1 MTSIS
6 FGHTNSGSQVGINH
20 GSIHLPPERPETPP
34 PPFST
39 VPFRRDPDF
48 VDCGILLDQIQE
60 KGSTQGARI
69 ALIGL
74 GGVGKSQLAIEY
86 CHRVLD
92 RSPDTWVF
100 WIHASNATRFEQS
113 CREIADRAKIRG
125 RQDPKA
131 NIFKLLHDWLNNAK
145 TGQWVLV
152 LDNLDD
158 DKFLHAIPSTQ
169 SRLVNDDSGVPERS
183 IWSYFCQN
191 SNGCIVMTSRS
202 RQVALRTV
210 EEYDILPV
218 KPMNEPHAISL
229 FEKKVD
235 TQYDRSAMIQLVAA
249 LEFMP
254 LAIVQAAAFIKQ
266 RAPRETVTKYLER
279 FQKSDRQKIKLL
291 DYEGGQLRRDPEA
304 KSAIL
309 LTWQISFEHIQER
322 RPSAAGL
329 LSLMSFFDR
338 QGIPGSLLLEGKAT
352 KETDKESN
360 ISDTDDDESVS
371 SEIDNFE
378 NDILLLR
385 DYSLISVTSDQVN
398 FEMHRLV
405 QVGMQEWLQA
415 QGILEHW
422 QEIFI
427 RRLERNFPDGEFENW
442 KECQLLF
449 PHVQCTLMRQHVGKA
464 SMEEWASLLHKAATF
479 ALTRG
484 NFVDGR
490 RMAKRAMRARRDLF
504 GLKNEKAISSSNI
517 LGLAYSSGGKWKEAE
532 ELQLQAMGTCKQ
544 VLGPEHPST
553 LASIANLASTYW
565 NQGRWKEAEE
575 LQAEELKLCSKAL
588 GPEHPSTLTSIA
600 NLASTYWNQ
609 GRWKEAE
616 ELQVQVLE
624 TYKQVLGPEHPS
636 TLTSIAN
643 LASTYWNQGRW
654 KEAEELQAE
663 ELKLCSKALGPEH
676 PSTLASIA
684 NLASTYRNQG
694 RWKEAEELQVQVL
707 ETYKQ
712 VLGPE
717 HPSTLTSIAN
727 LASTYWNQGRWKEA
741 EELEVQA
748 LETYKRVLGPEHP
761 STLTSMNNLAFTLRC
776 LGEDEAA
783 LQMMAKCAECR
794 GQRLGPNHPSTLSSI
809 STWKEWHSTGKTS
822 PFKSAQS

>member
-6 FGHTNSGSQVGINH
+6 FGHTNSGSQSDRKLH
-20 GSIHLPPERPETPP
+20 R

-131 NIFKLLHDWLNNAK
+131 NIFKLLHDWLDNAK

-158 DKFLHAIPSTQ
+158 DKILHAIPSTQ

-338 QGIPGSLLLEGKAT
+338 QGIPDSLLLEGKAT

-371 SEIDNFE
+371 SEIDKFE
-378 NDILLLR
+378 NDVLLLR

-415 QGILEHW
+415 QGLLEHW

-464 SMEEWASLLHKAATF
+464 SMEEWASLLHKAASF

-490 RMAKRAMRARRDLF
+490 NMAKRAMRARRDLF
-504 GLKNEKAISSSNI
+504 GLKNEKAISSSNM
-517 LGLAYSSGGKWKEAE
+517 LGLAYSSGGEWKEAE

-553 LASIANLASTYW
+553 LTIIANLASTYW
-565 NQGRWKEAEE
+565 NQGRWKEAEDLDIQVLE
-575 LQAEELKLCSKAL
+575 TCKRVLGPEHPSTLASIANLASTYRNQGRWKEAEELGVQVIETCKRVL

-600 NLASTYWNQ
+600 NLASTYRNQ

-616 ELQVQVLE
+616 ELEVQALE
-624 TYKQVLGPEHPS
+624 TYKRVLGPEHPS

-654 KEAEELQAE
+654 KEAEEL
-663 ELKLCSKALGPEH
+663 
-676 PSTLASIA
+676 
-684 NLASTYRNQG
+684 N
-694 RWKEAEELQVQVL
+694 VQV
-707 ETYKQ
+707 
-712 VLGPE
+712 
-717 HPSTLTSIAN
+717 I
-727 LASTYWNQGRWKEA
+727 EA
-741 EELEVQA
+741 R
-748 LETYKRVLGPEHP
+748 KRVLGPEHP

-809 STWKEWHSTGKTS
+809 STWKEWHSTGETS